1 VGLKSPALLYVMR
14 RWLRQVKN
22 IKREEVMEV
31 VERDITEREVV
42 RLVRIRYSSGMQ
54 SIRLTWLNR
63 YRN

>member
-1 VGLKSPALLYVMR
+1 MR